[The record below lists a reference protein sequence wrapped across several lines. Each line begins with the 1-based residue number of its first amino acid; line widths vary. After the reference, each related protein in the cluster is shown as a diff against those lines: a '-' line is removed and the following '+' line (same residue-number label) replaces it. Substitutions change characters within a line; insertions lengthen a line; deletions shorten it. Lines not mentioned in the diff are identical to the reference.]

1 MYSLH
6 QHNSTQLYSITAL
19 SSIFDATYCLHCVVQ
34 IFTLISN
41 ICFQEPGKGVDK
53 YNLAQFVMSVRDRIA
68 NLNSSKAPII
78 TAAGSSLSADNL
90 HKSHRSAEATS
101 TSSMEAAA
109 APESSDHPAPK
120 SSIAD
125 RIARLKLGEV
135 GKESNESSSAGDAAP
150 KSISSI
156 SSKIAMLGANVRLGE
171 RPPGAMFSSP
181 SSHQASNIGSRVNTS
196 SSCNSENQADVGSI
210 TKSGATGESASLV
223 HVRREIFIEQP
234 LDFFFFCLTKT
245 NIFISLLWRDLEGL
259 EGHHGRGQRLPMQ
272 LLELFDHNYY
282 SLPKNNCDRRD
293 G

>member
-1 MYSLH
+1 
-6 QHNSTQLYSITAL
+6 
-19 SSIFDATYCLHCVVQ
+19 
-34 IFTLISN
+34 
-41 ICFQEPGKGVDK
+41 
-53 YNLAQFVMSVRDRIA
+53 MSVRDRIA

-90 HKSHRSAEATS
+90 HKSHGSAEATS
-101 TSSMEAAA
+101 TNSTEAAA

-196 SSCNSENQADVGSI
+196 SSCNSDNQAEVGSI
-210 TKSGATGESASLV
+210 TKSSASGESASLV
-223 HVRREIFIEQP
+223 HVRREIFIGQP
-234 LDFFFFCLTKT
+234 LDFFFFCLTIT
-245 NIFISLLWRDLEGL
+245 NLFNSLPWKDLEGL
-259 EGHHGRGQRLPMQ
+259 EGRHGQGRRLPMQ

-282 SLPKNNCDRRD
+282 SHFRRIVAIGRMEEITCLLSD
-293 G
+293 FRKLFISNLIT

>member
-1 MYSLH
+1 MTSTTNLNATQILVRYIIRCAVDKKGTGQWTVDSIPELFTVSNAQSVHCTEYTLELHPTVYSLQ
-6 QHNSTQLYSITAL
+6 QHNSTQHSTVLYH
-19 SSIFDATYCLHCVVQ
+19 SSQQHIFDATYCLHWVGQ
-34 IFTLISN
+34 ITTLISN
-41 ICFQEPGKGVDK
+41 ICLQEQGKGLDK
-53 YNLAQFVMSVRDRIA
+53 SNLAQFVMSVRDRIA

-90 HKSHRSAEATS
+90 HKSHGSAEATS
-101 TSSMEAAA
+101 TNSTEAAA
-109 APESSDHPAPK
+109 APESSDLPAPK

-196 SSCNSENQADVGSI
+196 SSCNSDNQADVGSI
-210 TKSGATGESASLV
+210 TKSGASGESASLV
-223 HVRREIFIEQP
+223 HVRRGIFI
-234 LDFFFFCLTKT
+234 
-245 NIFISLLWRDLEGL
+245 G
-259 EGHHGRGQRLPMQ
+259 
-272 LLELFDHNYY
+272 
-282 SLPKNNCDRRD
+282 
-293 G
+293 